1 MPSETID
8 DHEAASSR
16 NNHLLEFALVEY
28 AQAAN
33 AYFKGVDVG
42 YSTLKQYVTA
52 NVALMALIAAR
63 FAPDSKL
70 DIVPKSFE
78 IPIALVGL
86 AMFAISALTQKRYFS
101 HLENCRRRCS
111 QIENK
116 YDGKLFTEMGVIS
129 EGKENGIT
137 TDLALAII
145 YWIFGVSWLCFL
157 VFSIS
162 ALK

>member
-1 MPSETID
+1 MPSETPE
-8 DHEAASSR
+8 DHKSVSNR
-16 NNHLLEFALVEY
+16 NRELLEFALVEY

-42 YSTLKQYVTA
+42 YSSLKQYITA

-86 AMFAISALTQKRYFS
+86 AMFAILALTQKRYFD
-101 HLENCRRRCS
+101 HLENCRARCDK
-111 QIENK
+111 IEEK
-116 YDGKLFTEMGVIS
+116 YEGKLFKEMGKIS
-129 EGKENGIT
+129 SGKESGLT
-137 TDLALAII
+137 TDIALTSI
-145 YWIFGVSWLCFL
+145 YWIFGISWLSFL
-157 VFSIS
+157 IFSITTI
-162 ALK
+162 K